1 MNQYVSEQPQLSRD
15 PNNMPYLVCK
25 RVAYYGLTDEEL
37 FFHWI
42 SLLSSVHHIDGD
54 GDELYLVLK
63 SDHLN
68 EQHIMELL
76 AFFKR
81 YAIDM
86 EQIRPLLNKTNQ
98 AYFMKK
104 KGAFW
109 YEPLFGADDK
119 T

>member
-1 MNQYVSEQPQLSRD
+1 MNQHVCEQPQLLRD
-15 PNNMPYLVCK
+15 AKNMPYLVCK
-25 RVAYYGLTDEEL
+25 RVAYYGLTDKEL

-42 SLLSSVHHIDGD
+42 CMLSSVHHINGD

-63 SDHLN
+63 SDQLN

-81 YAIDM
+81 YAIDLR
-86 EQIRPLLNKTNQ
+86 QIRPLLNETNQ

-104 KGAFW
+104 KSAFW
-109 YEPLFGADDK
+109 YKPLFGTDDK